1 MTSCA
6 LQLTGLML
14 RLQQCMRDA
23 VDTLLLA
30 WQARAGCRGCC
41 NVEKRE
47 RVPLMHI
54 GPGLAGLRQ
63 GPDPAGA
70 GQPAQG
76 GQPARAAT
84 GGAGLCLRA
93 SCWRTGPLPLTT
105 ELLARAGL
113 YRLSAGGPQCAEGG
127 SGSRRQGCLKCSLV
141 TALVPALCWRV
152 TACIR
157 EARARRA
164 DAAGLTGGWPQRVQE
179 WMTSLP
185 LAEAIDLV
193 KDAFVSAGE
202 RDIYTVRH
210 RPARSASTVL
220 GSAMR
225 LSCRPGSLPVLKQD
239 PLGRVCY
246 CEALPFV
253 WDFYE
258 ELRDRV
264 HMAVQLRMAVWR
276 LCVAGWQGDAV
287 EILIITKEGTRKE
300 VMPLKKD

>member
-14 RLQQCMRDA
+14 RLQQCMRDT

-141 TALVPALCWRV
+141 TALVPALCWRDSMYPRSTSQTRRCSRPHRGLAATCAGV
-152 TACIR
+152 DDVAAAC
-157 EARARRA
+157 
-164 DAAGLTGGWPQRVQE
+164 GG
-179 WMTSLP
+179 
-185 LAEAIDLV
+185 
-193 KDAFVSAGE
+193 
-202 RDIYTVRH
+202 H
-210 RPARSASTVL
+210 
-220 GSAMR
+220 
-225 LSCRPGSLPVLKQD
+225 
-239 PLGRVCY
+239 
-246 CEALPFV
+246 
-253 WDFYE
+253 
-258 ELRDRV
+258 
-264 HMAVQLRMAVWR
+264 
-276 LCVAGWQGDAV
+276 
-287 EILIITKEGTRKE
+287 
-300 VMPLKKD
+300 